1 MLEQMGR
8 NVEEPD
14 IGSPGPL
21 LEAATR
27 EFLAVALPVLA
38 PGREWMVGQREITAF
53 SQYRHLAALNDL
65 VAENPVLRVEL
76 GRDYL
81 IAPDVTVGI
90 PFDPEGLF
98 LHAAVSAKWT
108 IRSDRVQNIRH
119 EAVVMIRSR
128 RGRLPHIAAVT
139 AEPMPTRLAS
149 IARGTGEIDA
159 VYHVAYA
166 ELLEAVLAVGTDEQR
181 RTLDELINQ
190 RRLYPLSRL
199 PEVLA
204 AT

>member
-1 MLEQMGR
+1 VGR
-8 NVEEPD
+8 
-14 IGSPGPL
+14 
-21 LEAATR
+21 
-27 EFLAVALPVLA
+27 
-38 PGREWMVGQREITAF
+38 QEITAF
-53 SQYRHLAALNDL
+53 AQYRHLAALNEL
-65 VAENPVLRVEL
+65 VAANPVLRVEL

-90 PFDPEGLF
+90 PFEGDGQF
-98 LHAAVSAKWT
+98 MHAAVSAKWT

-119 EAVVMIRSR
+119 EAVIMIRSR

-159 VYHVAYA
+159 VYHVAFT
-166 ELLEAVLAVGTDEQR
+166 ELLEAVTAVGTDEQR
-181 RTLDELINQ
+181 RTLDELVSQ
-190 RRLYPLSRL
+190 RRLFPLARL